1 MEKNAYTMATLG
13 LKTKDDLQSK
23 RDCGFYMKY
32 FFLFLSLI
40 QFLIILGL
48 VLFMIYSNPLEG
60 TEKHLKD
67 LTVQLQESDKKIKAL
82 NEEIGKLKRQLN
94 ATEKEARLVQ
104 TQMLRL
110 NATLRLCNNEK
121 AKLKEQQHSN
131 TAALSAASES
141 KFNLQL
147 LNITCVA
154 QVSSLEKQLV
164 ALELQGQRDR
174 ENLNR
179 DSNSW
184 QVKAEAAEKEKNEC
198 HLEKLQLE
206 TREQKNQE
214 LKTIVIQELEPAL
227 KNLKT
232 SAEQLLTSYE
242 IRGCYRHEI
251 ENTFHSIFRSLQSQ
265 LDTMAQQIDQKA
277 NAVTRENALLQ
288 SQKAACNQR
297 VQERDKQ
304 ISLQQQQFE
313 WQKQAL
319 QEAQEIQAQ
328 KIRGEYRKMLD
339 ENESLKLQLQQTK
352 QACISLRTS
361 APGNTALRNPLS
373 LGPPNPF
380 GTFSRNLG
388 NTGSLGNPAASSNAF
403 SSPSLWGRPSSLAQT
418 SSGSQRNLSTAGE
431 RLYQAV
437 VPRTGWAP
445 KAYNPYYFS
454 FATYIDPRL
463 MVSTVAKLVRDMMR
477 NISSRVTQSS
487 VELTKRTPLLVS
499 LNLESH

>member
-1 MEKNAYTMATLG
+1 MMEKNAYTMATLG
-13 LKTKDDLQSK
+13 LNTKDGLQSK

-67 LTVQLQESDKKIKAL
+67 LTIQLQESDKKIKAL

-104 TQMLRL
+104 TQTLRL

-121 AKLKEQQHSN
+121 TKLKDQQISN
-131 TAALSAASES
+131 AAALIGANES

-164 ALELQGQRDR
+164 ALELKGQRERESLNQDR
-174 ENLNR
+174 
-179 DSNSW
+179 NSW
-184 QVKAEAAEKEKNEC
+184 QGKAETAEKEKNEC
-198 HLEKLQLE
+198 NLEKLQLQ
-206 TREQKNQE
+206 TREQKYQE
-214 LKTIVIQELEPAL
+214 LKTTMVQELEPVL
-227 KNLKT
+227 EKLKT
-232 SAEQLLTSYE
+232 SAEQFLTSYE

-251 ENTFHSIFRSLQSQ
+251 ETTFRSTFRSLQGQ
-265 LDTMAQQIDQKA
+265 LDTMAEKIDQKA
-277 NAVTRENALLQ
+277 NEVTRENALLQ

-297 VQERDKQ
+297 VQERDRQ

-319 QEAQEIQAQ
+319 QESQESQAQ
-328 KIRGEYRKMLD
+328 KIRGEHRKMLE
-339 ENESLKLQLQQTK
+339 ENENLKLQLQQTK
-352 QACISLRTS
+352 QACIGLRTS

-380 GTFSRNLG
+380 GTFPRSLG

-403 SSPSLWGRPSSLAQT
+403 SSPSLWGRPSSPAQP
-418 SSGSQRNLSTAGE
+418 SSGSQRNLSTA
-431 RLYQAV
+431 
-437 VPRTGWAP
+437 
-445 KAYNPYYFS
+445 
-454 FATYIDPRL
+454 
-463 MVSTVAKLVRDMMR
+463 
-477 NISSRVTQSS
+477 
-487 VELTKRTPLLVS
+487 VELWNRPRD
-499 LNLESH
+499 